1 MDKFT
6 TALEVVGLAL
16 LVVAASRLG
25 LTAGLAAAGASL
37 LLVGYLLGRK
47 R

>member
-6 TALEVVGLAL
+6 TALEVVGLAI
-16 LVVAASRLG
+16 LVVAGFRMG
-25 LTAGLAAAGASL
+25 VTVGMAAAGASL